1 MIVAIPA
8 AASILACW
16 FVGLWD
22 ILITNIGL
30 APRNPTPL
38 ISRKSPIEV
47 YAPLPLTFFL
57 SYLVLEDWKRVGW
70 NKGWK
75 VGRGIKIQQD
85 NKTVWC
91 LERKM
96 VRVVA
101 LLKLCAII
109 LWCWTVRGSYESSLW
124 TYTDICKQKQPRNT
138 IRKSPNWRKIS
149 SSSVETRSFKEQYY

>member
-57 SYLVLEDWKRVGW
+57 SYLVLED
-70 NKGWK
+70 
-75 VGRGIKIQQD
+75 
-85 NKTVWC
+85 
-91 LERKM
+91 
-96 VRVVA
+96 
-101 LLKLCAII
+101 
-109 LWCWTVRGSYESSLW
+109 
-124 TYTDICKQKQPRNT
+124 
-138 IRKSPNWRKIS
+138 
-149 SSSVETRSFKEQYY
+149 